1 MEQEIL
7 FWGVT
12 CYFKCKCEFIL
23 NTIVWPFCQIPHHDM
38 EVNVLAGLLSRK
50 KCHVLQL
57 HLAGVVQHGASVKT
71 SLRDGHVVFDPW
83 WNEWKGQ
90 RQTAPKWKTSSLFWL
105 QFCISLQPNW
115 KKKKKKWNERS
126 NMTSLSRSDT
136 FVSSCTW
143 SRDEYGTNINQSK
156 FTVSHFQATWSERLS
171 TPCHVCSWHEEKA
184 ALVHALWV
192 FGVKGGITRIFFALN
207 AFLNFWPHPSSS
219 SLKKN
224 LLLEKKVI
232 WFELDLFTFQN
243 LHVCDSYLSIIFI
256 SYYLHFLQNR
266 TSEPPS
272 VYI

>member
-1 MEQEIL
+1 MFIISEMEQEIL

-38 EVNVLAGLLSRK
+38 EVNVLAGLLSGK

-115 KKKKKKWNERS
+115 KKKKKNEMNAATWHHFLAVTRLFPLVLGHVM
-126 NMTSLSRSDT
+126 NMGQTST
-136 FVSSCTW
+136 KVSLQWVTSKPHGLRGFPLRAMCVHGTRRRLHSCTHC
-143 SRDEYGTNINQSK
+143 ECLGSK
-156 FTVSHFQATWSERLS
+156 
-171 TPCHVCSWHEEKA
+171 EE
-184 ALVHALWV
+184 LQESFLPWML
-192 FGVKGGITRIFFALN
+192 FWISDRI
-207 AFLNFWPHPSSS
+207 P
-219 SLKKN
+219 
-224 LLLEKKVI
+224 V
-232 WFELDLFTFQN
+232 
-243 LHVCDSYLSIIFI
+243 
-256 SYYLHFLQNR
+256 
-266 TSEPPS
+266 PPL
-272 VYI
+272 